1 MDHKQQAQELLTEI
15 KDMISALQT
24 LEEDQKREIIAR
36 IEKMQEGYSTD
47 CNINDQ

>member
-24 LEEDQKREIIAR
+24 LEEGQKREIIAR
-36 IEKMQEGYSTD
+36 IERLLQE
-47 CNINDQ
+47 